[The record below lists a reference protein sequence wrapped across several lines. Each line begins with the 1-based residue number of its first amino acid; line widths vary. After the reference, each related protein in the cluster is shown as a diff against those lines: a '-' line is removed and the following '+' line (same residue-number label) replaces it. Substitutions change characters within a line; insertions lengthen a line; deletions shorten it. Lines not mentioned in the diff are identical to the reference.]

1 MSFSGSDRKTELHM
15 ISLNS
20 EYFPVHQTY
29 FDLLKDC
36 RLQIKDKTLGTR
48 ISF

>member
-1 MSFSGSDRKTELHM
+1 MSSSRSDRKTELHI

-20 EYFPVHQTY
+20 EYFPVHQIY

-36 RLQIKDKTLGTR
+36 FLQIEDKTLGTR